1 MFWYED
7 EIKRIEQESSKLK
20 YQPETIFYGSSSIR
34 MWTTLYNDFK
44 NLKPVN
50 LGFGGST
57 LAACVWFF
65 ERVMQNMQP
74 KQLVVYAGDNDL
86 GDGRHPEEIFI
97 FFQEMVGRVNKRF
110 GNIPCYF
117 VSLKPSLARWHQLD
131 QYKFTNMIISREI
144 AAFDKNWKF
153 IDVYGPMVDA
163 NGYPQNKF
171 FIEDGLHLSDQGYRL
186 WKQIIGDFISANQ

>member
-7 EIKRIEQESSKLK
+7 EVKRIEQEGSRIK
-20 YQPETIFYGSSSIR
+20 YQPEIIFYGSSSIR
-34 MWTTLYNDFK
+34 LWTGIYNDFK
-44 NLKPVN
+44 DMKPIN

-65 ERVMQNMQP
+65 ERVMASYQP
-74 KQLVVYAGDNDL
+74 KRFVIYAGDNDL

-97 FFQEMVGRVNKRF
+97 FFQELVVRVNKRF

-117 VSLKPSLARWHQLD
+117 ISLKPSPARRGQLD

-144 AAFDKNWKF
+144 AAYDNNWKF
-153 IDVYGPMVDA
+153 IDVYGKMID
-163 NGYPQNKF
+163 PQGNPRGKYF
-171 FIEDGLHLSDQGYRL
+171 ADDGLHLSMDGYRL
-186 WKQIIGDFISANQ
+186 WKQVIGDFIHVNP